1 MTDQPSTPP
10 GHPGHGPWNGHGP
23 AREAG
28 GTASAGETAGDS
40 ASGSPGA
47 ATGPAEGSFAP
58 PASPGWQ
65 APPQQGW
72 GATGQAAGTAPTGP
86 WGQALPGPG
95 EPAGPGY
102 APGHGQPAYGQ
113 PAYGQPSYGQ
123 QTPGRPGVPWGYAPP
138 PKPGVVPLRP
148 LGIGDLLDGSFQA
161 IRRNAGATLGLSVI
175 VQLVSGVAAALLTLP
190 LFSVVGTPEVLSGAD
205 PDFGALAGSLLT
217 LLGGSLLAGLVT
229 VFLLVVVQGAV
240 TIPVL
245 RAVLNRRTRFG
256 QAWRILRPAIGRL
269 LLVALLYLA
278 AGLVGMAVC
287 AGIVTLVALNA
298 GSGAA
303 FTAAAIVLL
312 VAVPT
317 AVWAWIRLAFTAH
330 AVVAERLSAPR
341 ALARSFTLVRASWW
355 RCFGILLLTGIIV
368 GVVASL
374 ITSPLSMAGG
384 MIGGFVAPED
394 PSALMDFLVKFSFI
408 TTIITAIATG
418 LGFAYQ
424 CAVTTLLYT
433 DLRIRRDGFDLALL
447 HEFDSG
453 IDAPIPGL
461 APAPGP
467 GYDAGAPGAR

>member
-10 GHPGHGPWNGHGP
+10 GDSGPGAENGDAP
-23 AREAG
+23 AQDAG
-28 GTASAGETAGDS
+28 QGADRTA
-40 ASGSPGA
+40 ASGQ
-47 ATGPAEGSFAP
+47 PAGQSNGRPAGSFAP

-72 GATGQAAGTAPTGP
+72 GAAGQGPGVPPTGA
-86 WGQALPGPG
+86 WGQALPAPG
-95 EPAGPGY
+95 TPGATGMPGAPEPAG
-102 APGHGQPAYGQ
+102 YG
-113 PAYGQPSYGQ
+113 
-123 QTPGRPGVPWGYAPP
+123 QTPGPGGQPGAPWGYAPP

-148 LGIGDLLDGSFQA
+148 LGIGDLLDGAFQT

-175 VQLVSGVAAALLTLP
+175 VQLVSGIAAALLTLP

-217 LLGGSLLAGLVT
+217 LLGGSLLAGLVS
-229 VFLLVVVQGAV
+229 VFLLVIVQGAV

-245 RAVLNRRTRFG
+245 RAVLNRKTGFG

-278 AGLVGMAVC
+278 AGLAALALC

-303 FTAAAIVLL
+303 FTTAAIVLIL
-312 VAVPT
+312 AIPT
-317 AVWAWIRLAFTAH
+317 VVWVWVRLAFTAH

-341 ALARSFTLVRASWW
+341 ALARSFTLVKASWW
-355 RCFGILLLTGIIV
+355 RCFGILLLTAIIV

-394 PSALMDFLVKFSFI
+394 PTAMVDFLVKFSFI

-447 HEFDSG
+447 HEFDAG

-461 APAPGP
+461 APAPGT

>member
-1 MTDQPSTPP
+1 MTDQPDQPDQPSTPP
-10 GHPGHGPWNGHGP
+10 GHSGPGAGNGHGP
-23 AREAG
+23 GRGPGPDDG
-28 GTASAGETAGDS
+28 GPE
-40 ASGSPGA
+40 
-47 ATGPAEGSFAP
+47 ATGRSATPPAGQPGGPAAGSFAP

-72 GATGQAAGTAPTGP
+72 GAGQAPGAAPTGP
-86 WGQALPGPG
+86 WGQALPAPGAPAGSGHAPGSTPGSTPGPG
-95 EPAGPGY
+95 QPG
-102 APGHGQPAYGQ
+102 G
-113 PAYGQPSYGQ
+113 
-123 QTPGRPGVPWGYAPP
+123 PWGYTPP

-161 IRRNAGATLGLSVI
+161 IRRNAGSTLGLSVI

-245 RAVLNRRTRFG
+245 RAVLNRRTRFS
-256 QAWRILRPAIGRL
+256 QAWGILRPSIGRL

-278 AGLVGMAVC
+278 AGLLALAVC

-298 GSGAA
+298 GSTAA
-303 FTAAAIVLL
+303 FTTAALVLL

-317 AVWAWIRLAFTAH
+317 GVWVWIRLAFTAH

-341 ALARSFTLVRASWW
+341 ALARSFTLVKTSWW

-384 MIGGFVAPED
+384 MIGGFLAPED
-394 PSALMDFLVKFSFI
+394 PTATMDFLVKFSFI
-408 TTIITAIATG
+408 TTIITAVATG

-447 HEFDSG
+447 HEFDAG
-453 IDAPIPGL
+453 IDSPLPGL
-461 APAPGP
+461 GPVPGT